1 MAAEANVDF
10 ENENNFDAYNAGNG
24 KIHVKVLLF
33 SERGYDHNAG
43 RGNNQSLGNNPD
55 PTCDATGCRLYTQA
69 KNGDQTIQL
78 HYWADNYYNNTGAKS
93 QHQWPKDKGVVWVQM
108 WGGVIECTN
117 TYDGLKRTV
126 VADGTVAQIELKRKD
141 EGYHLTWFEFDWYP
155 PESMDEEDFKLFVTT
170 DHHKWNQSSFRTK
183 TYDFGVFSGAN
194 EQMAPTICDPFLY
207 AANTNGAAG
216 YGKLATVFTSMSEVK
231 TFYTS
236 QDLTEHALAGSSG
249 MIYIEPTDT
258 VIRGFR
264 VRFYEKRS
272 SDNTTWRWVWTNKV
286 DVPAYHR
293 IHDFAIGPYQYLDES
308 NDKWYEDFRYKQLK
322 WLIHYPMEEDVM
334 EGDVFEIQRAYR
346 SDFSDAVSLDVVP
359 MEYDS
364 LATVNDI
371 QTYSYVDSTEAAWW
385 NPVENSYNIYYRVRR
400 ASSAIWGW
408 TPGAY
413 NAVDTFS
420 ITSPYEEYTPG
431 SFSNDASYNYTLD
444 DDFANNRAVHFTWE
458 MDNGNFHALRD
469 SVHPGYSYYYWD
481 DNQRLILRKI
491 LLERNDTILIEIPQE
506 IVRKAYDSLNYI
518 PWNTEYAKGYVYV
531 HYTDYANTPC
541 THYKYETYID
551 TTNVVVKYLK
561 GRDAYTT
568 AIHPVSGP
576 EIYYTE
582 AANINA
588 FTGTDKEYS
597 EYVLLT
603 WDPTEGETGTYTLEA
618 RPHADST
625 WRTLVSG
632 MTDSWY
638 RDTYADPAKGDPW
651 QYRLTMTYDCNGTTL
666 TSSAETTGRRNPYGK
681 ISGRIAYADGTGC
694 PDIEVNASRVT
705 DGVVIQRVR
714 TDENGYYLLDS
725 VPYGGSP
732 QYAVT
737 PVSQTAEF
745 RYNNTSATFATIT
758 LSLDRCVA
766 QNIDFENISS
776 VRVSGRVLY
785 ENSTIPVR
793 DANPPY
799 DAIDENKY
807 PHNMSLCAQV
817 KLGEDYDT
825 DENDIVY
832 ALYHNECVGMANVN
846 FDELSNISN
855 VSITVHGN
863 DEMNRQAI
871 SFQLWQA
878 STGKVFDLTVNRSI
892 LFAHG
897 YVYGCGD
904 EQPLQLTTGGSLMQN
919 IELPK
924 GWSWIS
930 TNLNLEATKGAINS
944 CLIADVA
951 WTEGDEIKAPA
962 LRQFSSYNSKSG
974 AFEGELTNIHF
985 SQMYMWYTKAGNTIR
1000 ISGESLPEDSM
1011 KVTFRGDGQ
1020 WNALPCLLD
1029 QTTWLVDAL
1038 AGYYDMASPGDLI
1051 KAHDRFATFSKDG
1064 KWVGDL
1070 ASMRPGEGYLF
1081 RRLAP
1086 GTVTVPFYL
1095 STSTEGD
1102 TEEDEEASSNAP
1114 KRNALAVMDK
1124 AGFSNPNAAS
1134 NMTMIAKINAESSK
1148 RSEGTPNSEA
1158 IHVYVGDE
1166 LAAVAK
1172 PITIEEETFY
1182 FLTIQSDKT
1191 GALRFEMEGGQV
1203 LTPINAEGSNRA
1215 AIHYVPDAHAG
1226 SLTNP
1231 VELMPGSDRPY
1242 KILENQHVIII
1253 RNNEKY
1259 DITGKK
1265 L

>member
-1 MAAEANVDF
+1 MHEKKTFGFAAQSFVKHWLIIDDYKIICMKKLILPAVLVLLAIFTSHLSPLMAAEANVDF
-10 ENENNFDAYNAGNG
+10 ENENNFDAYAAGNG

-43 RGNNQSLGNNPD
+43 RGNNQSLGNNPA
-55 PTCDATGCRLYTQA
+55 PTCDATGCRLYTQS
-69 KNGDQTIQL
+69 KNGDQTIHL

-155 PESMDEEDFKLFVTT
+155 PENMDEEDFKLFVTT
-170 DHHKWNQSSFRTK
+170 NHHKWNQSSFRTK
-183 TYDFGVFSGAN
+183 TYDFGAFSGAN

-231 TFYTS
+231 AFYTS

-293 IHDFAIGPYQYLDES
+293 IHDFTIGQYQYLDES

-322 WLIHYPMEEDVM
+322 WQIHYPMEEDVM

-385 NPVENSYNIYYRVRR
+385 NPVENSYTIYYRVRR

-431 SFSNDASYNYTLD
+431 SFSEDASYNYTLD

-458 MDNGNFHALRD
+458 MDNGNYHALRD
-469 SVHPGYSYYYWD
+469 SVNPGYSYYYWD

-491 LLERNDTILIEIPQE
+491 LLERNDTVLIEIPQE
-506 IVRKAYDSLNYI
+506 TVRKAYDSLTYT
-518 PWNTEYAKGYVYV
+518 PWNPSYVMGHIYV

-603 WDPTEGETGTYTLEA
+603 WDPTEGETGTYALEA

-694 PDIEVNASRVT
+694 PDIEINASRVT

-793 DANPPY
+793 DANFLVNDKLVMINGHVYKSDASGNFEFMVPKGEGFTLQAIKDGHWFAGEGFVRMEGDSLLTITKALDGIRIY
-799 DAIDENKY
+799 DRTKVRLIGRLAGGDVQGTKQLGHGLSVNYLGVDLKMVFELEGDNISRFVHYDDERDTVWQHLDATSTLFEKKRITIQPDVETGEYAVDLFPVKYKITQATARGYATLFSEGKTSETLDLTNAPMSHKESVYHQDTVRYNADYSITYHSPIDVTCTQLLYGRDLKY
-807 PHNMSLCAQV
+807 Y
-817 KLGEDYDT
+817 GEVMMRRQ
-825 DENDIVY
+825 NI
-832 ALYHNECVGMANVN
+832 ANVM
-846 FDELSNISN
+846 EE
-855 VSITVHGN
+855 V
-863 DEMNRQAI
+863 
-871 SFQLWQA
+871 
-878 STGKVFDLTVNRSI
+878 
-892 LFAHG
+892 
-897 YVYGCGD
+897 
-904 EQPLQLTTGGSLMQN
+904 PL
-919 IELPK
+919 
-924 GWSWIS
+924 
-930 TNLNLEATKGAINS
+930 ATK
-944 CLIADVA
+944 
-951 WTEGDEIKAPA
+951 
-962 LRQFSSYNSKSG
+962 KS
-974 AFEGELTNIHF
+974 
-985 SQMYMWYTKAGNTIR
+985 
-1000 ISGESLPEDSM
+1000 
-1011 KVTFRGDGQ
+1011 DG
-1020 WNALPCLLD
+1020 
-1029 QTTWLVDAL
+1029 T
-1038 AGYYDMASPGDLI
+1038 Y
-1051 KAHDRFATFSKDG
+1051 
-1064 KWVGDL
+1064 
-1070 ASMRPGEGYLF
+1070 EYLF
-1081 RRLAP
+1081 GAPVQARR
-1086 GTVTVPFYL
+1086 
-1095 STSTEGD
+1095 
-1102 TEEDEEASSNAP
+1102 
-1114 KRNALAVMDK
+1114 
-1124 AGFSNPNAAS
+1124 
-1134 NMTMIAKINAESSK
+1134 
-1148 RSEGTPNSEA
+1148 
-1158 IHVYVGDE
+1158 
-1166 LAAVAK
+1166 
-1172 PITIEEETFY
+1172 
-1182 FLTIQSDKT
+1182 
-1191 GALRFEMEGGQV
+1191 GAHQRRYAQGL
-1203 LTPINAEGSNRA
+1203 
-1215 AIHYVPDAHAG
+1215 
-1226 SLTNP
+1226 
-1231 VELMPGSDRPY
+1231 
-1242 KILENQHVIII
+1242 
-1253 RNNEKY
+1253 
-1259 DITGKK
+1259 
-1265 L
+1265 